1 MNFFLYW
8 LSRIVSIFSI
18 GFILFFLVA
27 HITGDDF
34 GEFLSLQEGVMFLFF
49 PIGVCAG
56 QIIAWKWE
64 LIGGGITIISIIAFN
79 LLNNNLYSFS
89 IIDGL
94 ALPGVLF
101 LISGFYNKTNKN

>member
-8 LSRIVSIFSI
+8 LSRIVSIFLI

-27 HITGDDF
+27 YISGDDF

-56 QIIAWKWE
+56 QIIA
-64 LIGGGITIISIIAFN
+64 
-79 LLNNNLYSFS
+79 
-89 IIDGL
+89 
-94 ALPGVLF
+94 
-101 LISGFYNKTNKN
+101 

>member
-27 HITGDDF
+27 HIIEDDF

-49 PIGVCAG
+49 PIGVCLG
-56 QIIAWKWE
+56 QIIAWERE
-64 LIGGGITIISIIAFN
+64 LIGGVITVISIGAFN
-79 LLNNNLYSFS
+79 LLDGSPYDFS
-89 IIDGL
+89 MIDAL

-101 LISGFYNKTNKN
+101 IFSALYNKYK